1 MTGYGGDGNDSNDG
15 NDTWRVTGG
24 PFGFTGSGS
33 AQARK
38 WKIEKTTTVHGPA
51 VGRTFSNYESARQF
65 VANRVSKGEKEK
77 K

>member
-1 MTGYGGDGNDSNDG
+1 MIGAMTAAWS
-15 NDTWRVTGG
+15 R
-24 PFGFTGSGS
+24 GS
-33 AQARK
+33 AGALRPPSWPMSSK